1 MKDDRTWW
9 QKLKWKLFGE
19 IKIFYWLFGLVS
31 LIGVVIVISIV
42 YSAIHFISK
51 YW

>member
-1 MKDDRTWW
+1 MEDNRTWW

-19 IKIFYWLFGLVS
+19 IKIFYWLFGLIMFGSVAM
-31 LIGVVIVISIV
+31 
-42 YSAIHFISK
+42 AIAITYLLFHFINK